1 MKYTALVTL
10 LLVCQFVYFTIQVGR
25 ARIKSGIKAPAT
37 SGDPWFERNLR
48 VQMNSIEQLLILL
61 PSLWL
66 CAWFFSDQ
74 VAAGLGAVFL
84 LARFVYAHAYVREPS
99 SRSLGFALGMLA
111 NLGLIL
117 CALYGVLTS
126 F

>member
-66 CAWFFSDQ
+66 CAWFFSDR

-84 LARFVYAHAYVREPS
+84 LARFIYAHAYVREPS